1 MAEYLLEIGMEE
13 MPAAY
18 MNGAV
23 SDLKKNAQALFRR
36 RFQIGSCSA
45 RQLLFPYTLAL
56 LSPVFS
62 CHHMKA

>member
-23 SDLKKNAQALFRR
+23 SDLKKTRR
-36 RFQIGSCSA
+36 RFLKPFA
-45 RQLLFPYTLAL
+45 
-56 LSPVFS
+56 
-62 CHHMKA
+62 

>member
-23 SDLKKNAQALFRR
+23 SDLKKNAQALFETVRLTYD
-36 RFQIGSCSA
+36 S
-45 RQLLFPYTLAL
+45 L
-56 LSPVFS
+56 
-62 CHHMKA
+62 